1 MDRSRVIVVNRP
13 QTAPQPATGAPE
25 EKPERYVSAREEFMQ
40 EFYRQRAGARKLR
53 QDGKCD
59 RMSRPQC
66 YDTCEFSAYCSE
78 WSHTVRTLF

>member
-1 MDRSRVIVVNRP
+1 MDRSRVIVTRP
-13 QTAPQPATGAPE
+13 LETAPQPATGAPKE
-25 EKPERYVSAREEFMQ
+25 ADEYESPRAAFMK

-66 YDTCEFSAYCSE
+66 YETCEFSAYCSE
-78 WSHTVRTLF
+78 WSHTVRTMF